1 MRHARYLTA
10 FALSLAIVTTG
21 LVALPISASSA
32 IAPHLDPD
40 QIRGLRQWVV
50 LIAEDQIARG
60 PNPRWF
66 HRDCAGLIRFAVR
79 ESFRTHD
86 EKWRQANGFLGR
98 PLPPE
103 IEVPDEMKT
112 EIAKW
117 NVGDGRSDYVNAFSL
132 VRENSVFIGKSQD
145 RLEPGDLLFFD
156 QGQDQHVMLW
166 TGRRVV
172 YHNGSRPER
181 NSKKLVTDNGL
192 RAVTLSE
199 LLKWS
204 DTRWQPTENNPNFIG
219 FFRLSLL
226 SSNGL

>member
-1 MRHARYLTA
+1 MRRASFV
-10 FALSLAIVTTG
+10 FALALAMLCSPALT
-21 LVALPISASSA
+21 VASV
-32 IAPHLDPD
+32 APRLEPD
-40 QIRGLRQWVV
+40 QIRNLRQWMV

-86 EKWRQANGFLGR
+86 EKWRQANGFIGR

-103 IEVPDEMKT
+103 IEVPDELKS

-117 NVGDGRSDYVNAFSL
+117 NVGDGRSDYANAFSL
-132 VRENSVFIGKSQD
+132 VRENSVFLGKSQD
-145 RLEPGDLLFFD
+145 HLEPGDLLFFD

-172 YHNGSRPER
+172 YHNGARPLR

-192 RAVTLSE
+192 RAVTLPE
-199 LLKWS
+199 LSKWS

-226 SSNGL
+226 KPQKDFK